1 MVALFN
7 AASGGGGG
15 GTKVFQKGDQVMSYY
30 EGRKGQK
37 YPAVVVQSN
46 EDGTYEIRFDDG
58 DRESSVRSEHMTLN
72 ATKSGGG
79 GGGGSSST
87 TKKKKPGGKA
97 TTSKVASAAPS
108 PRSPSTSAVASNTH
122 SRSISASTSV
132 TGWRS
137 MSTEEKVRTHICNRN
152 YATVNH
158 GGGNRPCLVTCT
170 ACAVYGWKGWLPD
183 LPAKSCYG
191 CKKPAAG
198 IVIGTR
204 P

>member
-79 GGGGSSST
+79 GGGSSST
-87 TKKKKPGGKA
+87 TKKKKPGGESNHVKSRFRC
-97 TTSKVASAAPS
+97 TLAAI
-108 PRSPSTSAVASNTH
+108 AVNIGCSFEHTQPQH
-122 SRSISASTSV
+122 QCQHQRH
-132 TGWRS
+132 GL
-137 MSTEEKVRTHICNRN
+137 EEHE
-152 YATVNH
+152 H
-158 GGGNRPCLVTCT
+158 
-170 ACAVYGWKGWLPD
+170 
-183 LPAKSCYG
+183 
-191 CKKPAAG
+191 
-198 IVIGTR
+198 
-204 P
+204 